1 LASGPQTDKEE
12 AHRSNREFPRP
23 SKEMK
28 QGKRER
34 ESNKEREQLTEL
46 ALFILVRN
54 PAMIV

>member
-1 LASGPQTDKEE
+1 
-12 AHRSNREFPRP
+12 
-23 SKEMK
+23 MK